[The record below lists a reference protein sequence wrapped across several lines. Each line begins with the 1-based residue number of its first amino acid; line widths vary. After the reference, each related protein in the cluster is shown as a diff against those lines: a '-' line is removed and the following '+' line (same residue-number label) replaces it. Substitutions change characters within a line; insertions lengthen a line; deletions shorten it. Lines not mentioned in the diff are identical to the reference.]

1 MNNESISSNSQT
13 DWQWLDAMTD
23 REIDLSDCPEVT
35 PGLFAKAVVRRG
47 VGRDSSRVPVT
58 VYLDRDL
65 LEWLESRGQRSEQ
78 QINQLL
84 RECMES
90 QS

>member
-1 MNNESISSNSQT
+1 
-13 DWQWLDAMTD
+13 MTD
-23 REIDLSDCPEVT
+23 DDIDLSDCPEIT
-35 PGLFAKAVVRRG
+35 PDLFSKAVVRRG
-47 VGRDSSRVPVT
+47 VEDRSMKVPVT